1 MKSARYQKPATQFVF
16 MPLLKPLVLAMTL
29 GLAACLS
36 PSADNA
42 TTSSSSAG
50 SRTAESGVKDP
61 GATPRG
67 ECGPGSLPETGL
79 QGRVSQAD
87 HDSGKAAQGFTCN
100 TQLVGSYVVKGAI
113 GTVGGFK
120 VERYRDKSGR
130 DCAYYDST
138 LIYPSNILDRE
149 QGVSVFDMSN
159 PAKPVKTASLV
170 TPAMLSPH
178 ESVVVSQEGGILA
191 AVLGNPAFGP
201 GIVDIYDISQ
211 DCRNPVLKSS
221 TPLGI
226 FGHESGLSPDGKT
239 FYSNA
244 PGNGTIVA
252 LDISDPSV
260 PKPLGVY
267 NFNSHG
273 LSLSNDGKRAY
284 VADIGNTGVGAGGQ
298 RFAAPEGLRDTNP
311 AGVTILDVSEIQER
325 KPNPQVKVVSRVTWD
340 TVTIPQNAIPFTR
353 NGKSYLME
361 IDEYSAASA
370 GGGVTAHGLIVGAGR
385 IIDITD
391 ETKPRVVSNLRL
403 QVHEQKNRAAIA
415 NDPGAANPTGG
426 YAGHYCNIPSRVN
439 PTIVA
444 CSMILSGLRIFDI
457 SDPENPVEVAYFNS
471 PVQPRIVTVPAPASN
486 RAMSSPTYVPERKE
500 NWYTDAFS
508 GFYVVKVTNGVW
520 KD

>member
-1 MKSARYQKPATQFVF
+1 MKPAATSH
-16 MPLLKPLVLAMTL
+16 MPLASVMNFTLKPFVLTLTL

-36 PSADNA
+36 PSSDNA
-42 TTSSSSAG
+42 PKTGSA
-50 SRTAESGVKDP
+50 SPARIAESGVKDP

-67 ECGPGSLPETGL
+67 DCGPGSTPETGL

-87 HDSGKAAQGFTCN
+87 HDSGRASQGFTCN

-130 DCAYYDST
+130 DCAYFDTT

-149 QGVSVFDMSN
+149 QGVSVFDMSD
-159 PAKPVKTASLV
+159 PSKPVKTASLV

-201 GIVDIYDISQ
+201 GVVDIYDVSQ
-211 DCRNPVLKSS
+211 DCRSPVLKSS

-226 FGHESGLSPDGKT
+226 FGHESGISPDGKT

-252 LDISDPSV
+252 IDISDPTV

-267 NFNSHG
+267 NFKSHG

-284 VADIGNTGVGAGGQ
+284 VADIGNTGVGAAGQ
-298 RFAAPEGLRDTNP
+298 RISPPGGFQESTP
-311 AGVTILDVSEIQER
+311 AGVTILDTTEIQER

-361 IDEYSAASA
+361 IDEFSAS
-370 GGGVTAHGLIVGAGR
+370 GPNGGVAMHGLIVGAGR

-391 ETKPRVVSNLRL
+391 EKKPRVVSNLRL

-415 NDPGAANPTGG
+415 NDPGAPNPTGG
-426 YAGHYCNIPSRVN
+426 YAGHYCNIPTRVN

-444 CSMILSGLRIFDI
+444 CSMILSGLRVFDI
-457 SDPENPVEVAYFNS
+457 SDPENPVETAYFNS
-471 PVQPRIVTVPAPASN
+471 PVQPRILTQPAPASN
-486 RAMSSPTYVPERKE
+486 WAMSSPTFVPERKE
-500 NWYTDAFS
+500 IWYTDAYS
-508 GFYVVKVTNGVW
+508 GFYAVRVTNGAW